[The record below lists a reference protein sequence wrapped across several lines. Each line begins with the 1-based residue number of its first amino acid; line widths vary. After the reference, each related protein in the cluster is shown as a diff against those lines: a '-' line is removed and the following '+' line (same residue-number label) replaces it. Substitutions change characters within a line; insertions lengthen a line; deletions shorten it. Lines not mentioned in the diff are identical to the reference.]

1 MKISTFVTGAFQE
14 NCYLV
19 VDESSAVA
27 AIIDPG
33 AEGERLCDVVR
44 QSGAQLQAV
53 WLTHA
58 HVDHIGGVARIV
70 EAFHVPV
77 YLHPLELPLYT
88 RGRDVAAMYGL
99 PFDEPPLPDHEF
111 AADDVLTL
119 GALRFRVMNAPG
131 HAPGHVVIHGEGVAF
146 VGDCLFAGS
155 VGRTDLP
162 LSNGRDLEHSL
173 ARIVSLAE
181 ETVVYPGHGPST
193 TVGEEL
199 RSNPFLTGVA
209 RPVKR

>member
-1 MKISTFVTGAFQE
+1 MKITTTVTGPFQE

-19 VDESSAVA
+19 VDAESGHAV
-27 AIIDPG
+27 IIDPG
-33 AEGERLCDVVR
+33 ADGARLSEVIRRAGV
-44 QSGAQLQAV
+44 QLQAV

-58 HVDHIGGVARIV
+58 HVDHIGAVAAMVRD
-70 EAFHVPV
+70 FGTPV
-77 YLHPLELPLYT
+77 YLHPADLPMYERGVDAARLY
-88 RGRDVAAMYGL
+88 DL
-99 PFDEPPLPDHEF
+99 PFEVPPPPDHEF
-111 AADDVLTL
+111 ADGDELAL
-119 GALRFRVMNAPG
+119 GGLRFRVMCAPG

-155 VGRTDLP
+155 IGRTDLP
-162 LSNGRDLEHSL
+162 LSNGAELERSL
-173 ARIVSLAE
+173 ARIVGLPD

-193 TVGEEL
+193 TIGAEL